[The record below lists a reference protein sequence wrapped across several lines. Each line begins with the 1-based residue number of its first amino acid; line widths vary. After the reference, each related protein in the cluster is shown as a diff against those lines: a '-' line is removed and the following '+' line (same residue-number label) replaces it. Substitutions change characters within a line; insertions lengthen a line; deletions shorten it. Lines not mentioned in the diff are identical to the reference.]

1 MNPQSSDERSLLEAI
16 ISYNPSLST
25 EEHRRATH
33 HQRGFVIIAEIQST
47 ITSNKDEIRR
57 RYRAEIKGIFGSYAR
72 DDLHADSDL
81 NLLVD
86 FDEGADLF
94 DLVGLQQFLEEKLE
108 CKVDLVSRRSLR
120 KELHTSILNEMIN
133 L

>member
-1 MNPQSSDERSLLEAI
+1 M
-16 ISYNPSLST
+16 
-25 EEHRRATH
+25 
-33 HQRGFVIIAEIQST
+33 IAEIQST
-47 ITSNKDEIRR
+47 IAEAKDEIRR

-72 DDLHADSDL
+72 GDFRADSDL
-81 NLLVD
+81 DLLVD

-94 DLVGLQQFLEEKLE
+94 DLVGLQQFLEEKLG

-120 KELHTSILNEMIN
+120 EELRTSVLDKMIN

>member
-1 MNPQSSDERSLLEAI
+1 M
-16 ISYNPSLST
+16 
-25 EEHRRATH
+25 
-33 HQRGFVIIAEIQST
+33 IAEIQST
-47 ITSNKDEIRR
+47 MVEAKDEIRR

-72 DDLHADSDL
+72 GDFHADSDL
-81 NLLVD
+81 DLLVD

-94 DLVGLQQFLEEKLE
+94 DLAGLQQFLEEKLG

-120 KELHTSILNEMIN
+120 EELRASVLNEMIN